1 MNLENLLI
9 TLLVTDLIL
18 MSVIIVLLYI
28 ISINSSDILK
38 IISKKIKDQENK
50 SC

>member
-38 IISKKIKDQENK
+38 LISEKIKNQENK